1 MSILKY
7 PEDLT
12 GSNPNNLVLKESHD
26 ISAISKKVIV
36 PNYGA
41 FYVDSLKVY
50 NGSTLELLIP
60 KVDYVA
66 FQLHPEATENSS
78 QECYTLILIQGTAAL
93 IPNIK
98 IDYQAVGGNY
108 FLSSTAIQNYF
119 DILATDN
126 RPIYWGEM
134 VGQPE
139 SYPPASHGHNAM
151 YDLVGLST
159 LVAAIQDLI
168 VAITSGNDAELT
180 GIYAYIDQVMSGGAQ
195 NYASNAEAIAGASA
209 TKVISPSTLANYV
222 LNLITNP
229 NNIKFNNVYNYLK
242 DDYKHVIND
251 MFGNTGLFLNN
262 AFSPTISGT
271 SILLQP
277 GTLYVKGKRFTLLT
291 TGSIALPSTYPSELW
306 VKVTDQNLFTESTL
320 VAEYEY
326 RAGSSIV
333 DYDYIIDANNI
344 TTYHYAKL
352 AAVNTSSSLIDKRN
366 SFNNKYGLM
375 YQSSDNLKPI
385 SIANYNTKVG
395 NKYLL
400 LNGGSAILPTTTNLL
415 VGEWVSFNKD
425 INLSSIIG
433 VNNINS
439 DTIVVE
445 TAKGIVLTDTEM
457 TYDDTGEIV
466 FIWAGDHWNLIY
478 A

>member
-78 QECYTLILIQGTAAL
+78 QECYTLILMQGPAAL

-108 FLSSTAIQNYF
+108 FLSSVAIQNYF

-134 VGQPE
+134 IGQPE
-139 SYPPASHGHNAM
+139 AFPPASHGHNAM

-195 NYASNAEAIAGASA
+195 NYASNTEAIAGASA
-209 TKVISPSTLANYV
+209 TKVISPSVLANYV
-222 LNLITNP
+222 LNVITNP

-242 DDYKHVIND
+242 DDYKQVIND
-251 MFGNTGLFLNN
+251 MFGNTGLFLDN
-262 AFSPTISGT
+262 AYKPTIVGGDIT
-271 SILLQP
+271 LQP
-277 GTLYVKGKRFTLLT
+277 GIVYIKGKRYNLVAQD
-291 TGSIALPSTYPSELW
+291 SIALPVTYPSELW
-306 VKVTDQNLFTESTL
+306 VKLTDSNLFTNSTITANL
-320 VAEYEY
+320 EY
-326 RAGSSIV
+326 RAGTSNAT
-333 DYDYIIDANNI
+333 YDYTVDGNGV
-344 TTYHYAKL
+344 TTYHYAKI
-352 AAVNTSSSLIDKRN
+352 AVVNTN
-366 SFNNKYGLM
+366 SNLTDVRAPFNNKYGFI
-375 YQSSDNLKPI
+375 YQSKNGHTSI
-385 SIANYNTKVG
+385 SVSSYNTKVG
-395 NKYLL
+395 NSYLL
-400 LNGGSAILPTTTNLL
+400 LNGGSAILPPTSNLT
-415 VGEWVSFNKD
+415 VGEWVAFNKD
-425 INLSSIIG
+425 VNLSPTITVDDDG
-433 VNNINS
+433 VE
-439 DTIVVE
+439 TIVVE